1 MLPSSIRLWVCTEPV
16 DMRRSFDGLAAA
28 TRDVIGKDP
37 EADGLFIF
45 VNKRS
50 NRLKAIWWDA
60 TGYALIY
67 KRLEWGQFRIPQ
79 SLGAHERHVE
89 IDAKELAAILVGVGI
104 PSKRHRL
111 YDRVMRERADRCF
124 QDMR

>member
-1 MLPSSIRLWVCTEPV
+1 MVPSSIRIWVCTEPV

-28 TRDVIGKDP
+28 TREVMGKDP

-45 VNKRS
+45 VNKRN
-50 NRLKAIWWDA
+50 NRLKALWWDA

-79 SLGAHERHVE
+79 ALADRENHVE
-89 IDAKELAAILVGVGI
+89 IGARELAAILVGVGL
-104 PSKRHRL
+104 PSRRHRL
-111 YDRVMRERADRCF
+111 YDRVMRERADRSF
-124 QDMR
+124 QEMR